1 MGSRL
6 RLGHVLRRGV
16 TLLLLAVLVLSW
28 ASNTGTASATGT
40 SSKNVV
46 PLMLA
51 RANHTGTLYVVGSVP
66 CPRSFCLRFYRAHD
80 TVEST
85 IDPDPT
91 FTNVTLPPVRAI
103 ADRARSEERRV
114 GKECR
119 S

>member
-6 RLGHVLRRGV
+6 RLGRVLRGGV
-16 TLLLLAVLVLSW
+16 TLLLLAVLVSSW
-28 ASNTGTASATGT
+28 ARNTGTASATDT
-40 SSKNVV
+40 SSKNVA

-66 CPRSFCLRFYRAHD
+66 CRQPLCLGLYRAYD

-91 FTNVTLPPVRAI
+91 FTTVTLPPVRAI
-103 ADRARSEERRV
+103 ETKTLPFAR
-114 GKECR
+114 
-119 S
+119 